1 MASKVGKVIEFDG
14 YTGEIVDKEKKYIFL
29 DQDILDNVENNDIVV
44 FQGEKVG
51 DINRAFLVRKL
62 APKDKKVKSTKN

>member
-62 APKDKKVKSTKN
+62 TPKDKKVKSTKN